1 MKDKRNTMA
10 QWTSLCQLVNLIHSP
25 LLQKYRAILLV
36 QVGLMAEQAN
46 EILVDLKFLMVYT
59 DHLVNIFTAFR

>member
-10 QWTSLCQLVNLIHSP
+10 QWTNLCQLVNLIHSP
-25 LLQKYRAILLV
+25 LLQKYRAILL
-36 QVGLMAEQAN
+36 GLMAEQAN